1 METKN
6 EPKTSQKRAKMAKN
20 EPKTSLPYPKSTLY
34 TCKMCDYNTSKISN
48 YKRHRKSKKHLK
60 NTSGTFSHFFPPS
73 KNKQILTIK
82 KYICQCCMTEFS
94 SKSSFYRHKKIC
106 NKLFEENKLLKIQ
119 LIENDKKNLEN
130 VNNILL
136 NQNNQLKLLKT
147 QHINMTNSNNVTNN
161 QNTNNISINMFLNE
175 KCKNAMNLKDFV
187 NNIKLQLLDIKM
199 GNNYVDCVSN
209 ILIKNLKDLTPTER
223 PIHCTDQKRLQ
234 FYIKDGESWEKDI
247 NQLDKSIDNIHN
259 KQYELLHTFDEK
271 YKDND
276 IDFNERQKIAN
287 IVYEPSLKDK
297 TNINEAIKRKVCDAV
312 DIKNDL
318 YIK

>member
-1 METKN
+1 MKHRN
-6 EPKTSQKRAKMAKN
+6 KQNGNLKVPIVDFKCIYCDKVYK
-20 EPKTSLPYPKSTLY
+20 YKSGL
-34 TCKMCDYNTSKISN
+34 S
-48 YKRHRKSKKHLK
+48 RHRKK
-60 NTSGTFSHFFPPS
+60 
-73 KNKQILTIK
+73 
-82 KYICQCCMTEFS
+82 C
-94 SKSSFYRHKKIC
+94 KI
-106 NKLFEENKLLKIQ
+106 IT
-119 LIENDKKNLEN
+119 DEN
-130 VNNILL
+130 VEMGEISYHLSPNEEVQKNPNEDSGMSNAILKL
-136 NQNNQLKLLKT
+136 VESNQKLVEQNTEMMKCMKEQSIVTQNNT
-147 QHINMTNSNNVTNN
+147 
-161 QNTNNISINMFLNE
+161 TNNISINFFLNE
-175 KCKNAMNLKDFV
+175 QCKNAMNLKDFV

-234 FYIKDGESWEKDI
+234 FYVKDGESWEKDI